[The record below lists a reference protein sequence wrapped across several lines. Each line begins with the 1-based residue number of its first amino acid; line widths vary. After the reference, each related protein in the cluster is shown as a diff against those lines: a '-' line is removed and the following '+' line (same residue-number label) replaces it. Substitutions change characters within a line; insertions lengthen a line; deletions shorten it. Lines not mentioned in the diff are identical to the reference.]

1 MSTAGLVTSLSEKL
15 GAGDTVLLAWCCLGL
30 PHLGEA
36 MLREGYDAALFDMQ
50 HGAFDFAGAVRGIE
64 LAALAGKPSMARIPV
79 GEFATAQRLLD
90 NGASGIVAPMIN
102 SAADARAFAANVKFP
117 PMGER
122 SWGPSRTLQIEGRPN
137 LMDFLARANKAQL
150 AIAMIETREALEAID
165 DILAVPGIDG
175 VLLGPADLSIAL
187 TDGARVNAEDQV
199 VDDALDV
206 IAGAARRAGKIAS
219 SFCGSGQRARKLID
233 KGFRLVSAGLDISVV
248 RLGAKAELAAAQG
261 GGGAASGTG
270 Y

>member
-1 MSTAGLVTSLSEKL
+1 MSTTGLVTSLSAKL
-15 GAGDTVLLAWCCLGL
+15 AAGETALLAWCCLGL

-50 HGAFDFAGAVRGIE
+50 HGAFDFAGATRGVE
-64 LAALAGKPSMARIPV
+64 LAALAGKPSLVRIPV

-90 NGASGIVAPMIN
+90 NGAAGIVAPMIN
-102 SAADARAFAANVKFP
+102 SVADARAFAAAAKFP
-117 PMGER
+117 PIGER
-122 SWGPSRTLQIEGRPN
+122 SWGPARTLQIEGRSD
-137 LMDFLARANKAQL
+137 LMEFLGRANTAQL

-187 TDGARVNAEDQV
+187 TNGARVNAEDEV
-199 VDDALDV
+199 VDAALDR
-206 IAGAARRAGKIAS
+206 IAGAAKRAGKFAS

-233 KGFRLVSAGLDISVV
+233 RGFQLVSAGLDISVV
-248 RLGAKAELAAAQG
+248 RLGARAELAAAKG